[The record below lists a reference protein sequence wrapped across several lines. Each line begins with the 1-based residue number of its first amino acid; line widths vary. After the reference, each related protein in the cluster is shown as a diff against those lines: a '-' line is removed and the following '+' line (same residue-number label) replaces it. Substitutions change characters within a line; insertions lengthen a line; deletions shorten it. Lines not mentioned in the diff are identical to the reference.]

1 MLPVFLDTSYI
12 LALNLSNDQHHTQ
25 ARQHWQTLTLAL
37 PLFVTTSYV
46 FDEAIT
52 FFKSRDRHT
61 KALEIGTQLL
71 TSPSVQLVQV
81 ERDLFQEGWEYLKQ
95 RPDKTYSLT
104 DCISFKVM
112 EQMKI
117 ITALT
122 FDHHFTQAG
131 FDTQPR

>member
-1 MLPVFLDTSYI
+1 MPPVFLDTSYI

-25 ARQHWQTLTLAL
+25 AHQHWQTLIIAL
-37 PLFVTTSYV
+37 PLLVTTSYV

-61 KALEIGTQLL
+61 KAIEIGTQLL
-71 TSPSVQLVQV
+71 TSPSVQLIQV

-112 EQMKI
+112 EQME
-117 ITALT
+117 ITLALT

-131 FDTQPR
+131 FERQP